1 MSKYAAFDALVNECK
16 KNEPL
21 VNFQPFIMTTE
32 YLYKILEI
40 GWRKDQ
46 DHISLDFLIDRHGN
60 TVTMIPENVFDA
72 TNYRFI
78 FIKFIVKGEKGTEDT
93 ILNPKLT
100 D

>member
-40 GWRKDQ
+40 GWGE
-46 DHISLDFLIDRHGN
+46 DHIS
-60 TVTMIPENVFDA
+60 
-72 TNYRFI
+72 
-78 FIKFIVKGEKGTEDT
+78 
-93 ILNPKLT
+93 
-100 D
+100 